1 MQFKLVLFGLALLIV
16 GLVAYASIPA
26 IHTTPLTRTQ
36 DVWVQGQFPVQG
48 RSLVEEPR
56 NVTVFPGMGNE
67 LRTNLTVTGPI
78 GTVPSIHFQL
88 LGMNKSS
95 TCSSSP
101 QAPSILVDRTVSN
114 QSFFV
119 VPINMT
125 GTYCF
130 VFDNQASQ
138 QVKSINIS
146 TLVAGTAVQVQVARD
161 GSANTAGLGLGAIG
175 LVVAV
180 YGYSR
185 KTVIPWE

>member
-1 MQFKLVLFGLALLIV
+1 MALGLALLIT
-16 GLVAYASIPA
+16 GLVAYASIPSV
-26 IHTTPLTRTQ
+26 HTTPLMRAQ

-48 RSLVEEPR
+48 GSLVEQPR
-56 NVTVFPGMGNE
+56 NVTIFPGMSNE
-67 LRTNLTVTGPI
+67 LRTNLTVIGPN
-78 GTVPSIHFQL
+78 GAMSSIHFQL
-88 LGMNKSS
+88 LGMNRSS

-101 QAPSILVDRTVSN
+101 QVPSILMDRIVSN

-119 VPINMT
+119 VPLNMT

-138 QVKSINIS
+138 QVKNIDIS
-146 TLVAGTAVQVQVARD
+146 ARVSGAAVQVQVARD

-175 LVVAV
+175 LLVAV

-185 KTVIPWE
+185 KTIIPWE

>member
-1 MQFKLVLFGLALLIV
+1 MLFGLALLII
-16 GLVAYASIPA
+16 GLVAYISVPA

-56 NVTVFPGMGNE
+56 NVTIFPGMGNE
-67 LRTNLTVTGPI
+67 LRTNLTVTGPS
-78 GTVPSIHFQL
+78 GSMASIHFQL

-95 TCSSSP
+95 TCSASS
-101 QAPSILVDRTVSN
+101 QATSIIVDRTVSN

-119 VPINMT
+119 VPLNMT
-125 GTYCF
+125 GIYCF

-138 QVKSINIS
+138 QVKAVDIS
-146 TLVAGTAVQVQVARD
+146 ARMSSTAVQVQVARD
-161 GSANTAGLGLGAIG
+161 GTANTAGLGLGAIG
-175 LVVAV
+175 LIVAV

-185 KTVIPWE
+185 RTVIPWE

>member
-1 MQFKLVLFGLALLIV
+1 MLFGITLLII

-26 IHTTPLTRTQ
+26 VHTTPLTRTQ
-36 DVWVQGQFPVQG
+36 DVWVQDQFPVQG

-56 NVTVFPGMGNE
+56 NVTIFPGMNND
-67 LRTNLTVTGPI
+67 LRTNLTVTGPV
-78 GTVPSIHFQL
+78 GAMSSIHFQL
-88 LGMNKSS
+88 LGLNKSS

-101 QAPSILVDRTVSN
+101 QAPSILMDRIVSN

-119 VPINMT
+119 VPLNMT
-125 GTYCF
+125 GGYCF

-138 QVKSINIS
+138 QVKNIDIS
-146 TLVAGTAVQVQVARD
+146 TRVSGTTMQVEVSRD
-161 GSANTAGLGLGAIG
+161 GTVNTAGLGLGAIG
-175 LVVAV
+175 FVVAV

>member
-1 MQFKLVLFGLALLIV
+1 MQFKLVLFGLALLTV

-36 DVWVQGQFPVQG
+36 DVWVQGQFPIQG

-78 GTVPSIHFQL
+78 GTGSSIHFQL

-101 QAPSILVDRTVSN
+101 QTPSILEDRTVSN

-138 QVKSINIS
+138 QVKNIDIS

>member
-1 MQFKLVLFGLALLIV
+1 MAFGLALLIV

-26 IHTTPLTRTQ
+26 IHTTPLTRAQ
-36 DVWVQGQFPVQG
+36 DVWVQRQFPVQG
-48 RSLVEEPR
+48 RSLVEQAR
-56 NVTVFPGMGNE
+56 NVTIFSGMGNE
-67 LRTNLTVTGPI
+67 LRTNLTIAGPNGI
-78 GTVPSIHFQL
+78 MSSIHFQL
-88 LGMNKSS
+88 LGMNRSL

-101 QAPSILVDRTVSN
+101 QVPSILVDRIVSN

-119 VPINMT
+119 VPLNMT

-130 VFDNQASQ
+130 VFDNQASEQ
-138 QVKSINIS
+138 GKSIDIS
-146 TLVAGTAVQVQVARD
+146 AQVSGTTVQVQVARD

-175 LVVAV
+175 LAVAV

>member
-1 MQFKLVLFGLALLIV
+1 VVFGLALLII
-16 GLVAYASIPA
+16 GLVVYTSIPA
-26 IHTTPLTRTQ
+26 VHTTPLTRVS

-48 RSLVEEPR
+48 NSLVEEPR
-56 NVTVFPGMGNE
+56 NVTIFSGMGNE
-67 LRTNLTVTGPI
+67 LRTNLTVKGPS
-78 GTVPSIHFQL
+78 GTSSSIHFQL
-88 LGMNKSS
+88 LGMNKSQ
-95 TCSSSP
+95 TCSPYP
-101 QAPSILVDRTVSN
+101 QAPSILLDRIASN

-119 VPINMT
+119 VPLNMT

-138 QVKSINIS
+138 QMKDIDIS
-146 TLVAGTAVQVQVARD
+146 AQVSGATVQVQIARD
-161 GSANTAGLGLGAIG
+161 GNANTAGLGLGAIG